1 MSGLKREEEK
11 IIRKRRQQQTAQE
24 LKTWSPRTVWVTLS
38 TFYIHLMSLGR
49 GTVFLFTFPTE
60 PPAYNKWRAFSEACF
75 FNFYSGHSRTDWP
88 SGVADLWACVTSAAL
103 IGRKKPA
110 HSVWLSWFSLAQS
123 VHRGACAQQSSI
135 YTISGVTSLFPVNFI
150 WGHCVH
156 HTDR

>member
-103 IGRKKPA
+103 IGRKKTRLILFGYPDLA
-110 HSVWLSWFSLAQS
+110 WHSLSTEVP
-123 VHRGACAQQSSI
+123 VHSSHQ
-135 YTISGVTSLFPVNFI
+135 FI
-150 WGHCVH
+150 PSQESHLSFL
-156 HTDR
+156 